1 MPTLLAL
8 PDARRTPITRG
19 EGRLGRSDYL
29 VNWRSAVAGSVLC
42 QADAECSG
50 DPGDCLKGGMVAEAV
65 GEPAEAMQAAATS
78 AVAPLASGAA
88 AQIGSGRGR
97 LTE

>member
-29 VNWRSAVAGSVLC
+29 VNWAV
-42 QADAECSG
+42 
-50 DPGDCLKGGMVAEAV
+50 
-65 GEPAEAMQAAATS
+65 
-78 AVAPLASGAA
+78 
-88 AQIGSGRGR
+88 SGRRVYARPAPDALATRVIALSVVWSLTRSGGQARRTSGCVRCRQEGSHSAASRR
-97 LTE
+97 L

>member
-29 VNWRSAVAGSVLC
+29 VNWTV
-42 QADAECSG
+42 
-50 DPGDCLKGGMVAEAV
+50 
-65 GEPAEAMQAAATS
+65 
-78 AVAPLASGAA
+78 
-88 AQIGSGRGR
+88 SGRQVHAR
-97 LTE
+97 PVPNALATRVIAVSVVWSLTRSGSQARRAEHLF